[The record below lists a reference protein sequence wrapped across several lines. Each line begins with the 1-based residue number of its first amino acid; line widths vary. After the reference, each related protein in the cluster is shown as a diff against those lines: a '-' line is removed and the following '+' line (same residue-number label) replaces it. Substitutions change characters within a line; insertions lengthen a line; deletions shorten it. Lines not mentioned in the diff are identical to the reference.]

1 MPLRVWIADRQ
12 SVRGAMVSGYVR
24 RPDGVKASVTLLDD
38 GLSMDGAANDG
49 IYGLAYGA
57 TIPGA
62 YYANLKASGSS
73 NAGVPFE
80 RYVTT
85 AFVLPGE
92 RHRPVPPSEGL
103 PTPQGKGCSLGIFLL
118 LLLLLLS
125 ILLIVVAWQKRNRWC
140 LLIAILLIVIAALF
154 IWFCCRR

>member
-1 MPLRVWIADRQ
+1 
-12 SVRGAMVSGYVR
+12 
-24 RPDGVKASVTLLDD
+24 VTLVDD
-38 GLSMDGAANDG
+38 GASMDGVANDG

-62 YYANLKASGSS
+62 YYANLKASGTS

-92 RHRPVPPSEGL
+92 RHRPVPPGEGL
-103 PTPQGKGCSLGIFLL
+103 PTPPQGKGCSLGIFLL
-118 LLLLLLS
+118 LLLS
-125 ILLIVVAWQKRNRWC
+125 ILLIVVAWRKRNRWC

-154 IWFCCRR
+154 VWFCCRR